1 MVKKAVIK
9 KPVKKAST
17 KKTSSKKQ
25 KDNELPVQLIHTGKC
40 PTLSG
45 RSTLTFHVGVMDGN
59 TYIRVYSNT
68 GGGMHSKTW
77 MPVIE
82 ILNLLEKHP
91 KDTTVTSNVLQKLF
105 ENRSANDGPF
115 YFAVCLYLKLV
126 KPSDKKRQ
134 YVYDSS
140 DAFLAQIDKVKTAK
154 AGK

>member
-1 MVKKAVIK
+1 MIK
-9 KPVKKAST
+9 KTAVKKAST

-77 MPVIE
+77 MPVAE
-82 ILNLLEKHP
+82 ILDLLVKHP
-91 KDTTVTSNVLQKLF
+91 KDRTVTSYVLHSLF
-105 ENRSANDGPF
+105 VNCSANDGPF
-115 YFAVCLYLKLV
+115 HFAVCLHLKLV
-126 KPSDKKRQ
+126 SPSPDKKRQ